1 MNSTLAKIDA
11 VNNGYDDAIMFGD
24 GDVVAEGSGQNL
36 FLIKDNKIT
45 TPPIETGALGGITR
59 KTVIEIAQNL
69 NYDVVEQNISKDELL
84 DADELFFTGTATE
97 VIGVVSVDG
106 TNIGNGSPGE
116 VTNSIRNEYL
126 EIVNGNNDNSDNY
139 LTLVK

>member
-1 MNSTLAKIDA
+1 
-11 VNNGYDDAIMFGD
+11 
-24 GDVVAEGSGQNL
+24 
-36 FLIKDNKIT
+36 
-45 TPPIETGALGGITR
+45 
-59 KTVIEIAQNL
+59 
-69 NYDVVEQNISKDELL
+69 
-84 DADELFFTGTATE
+84 
-97 VIGVVSVDG
+97 VDG